1 MYHYSRQ
8 TGATTAVVS
17 SLYQG
22 CLYEKYAS
30 IMPEVISSHDNFAL
44 QNNFDYLLYNDII
57 NQDNNLYR
65 EDHVNL
71 ADICLGMNK
80 WLVIDHALKTY
91 EKVLFVDYDSVFISS
106 SQQFPVS

>member
-1 MYHYSRQ
+1 MITYEELTLREKQVYHYSRQ

-44 QNNFDYLLYNDII
+44 QNNFDYLLYMTLLIKII
-57 NQDNNLYR
+57 
-65 EDHVNL
+65 
-71 ADICLGMNK
+71 
-80 WLVIDHALKTY
+80 TY
-91 EKVLFVDYDSVFISS
+91 TEKIMLI
-106 SQQFPVS
+106 